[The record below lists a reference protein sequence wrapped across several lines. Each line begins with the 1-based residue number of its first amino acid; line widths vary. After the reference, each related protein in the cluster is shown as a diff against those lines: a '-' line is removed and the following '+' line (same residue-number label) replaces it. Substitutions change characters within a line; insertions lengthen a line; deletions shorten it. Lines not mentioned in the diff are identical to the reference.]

1 MKRRLLAG
9 LLTCVMLFGLLPA
22 TALADGYEAKIGE
35 TDYETLDEA
44 IQEAE
49 DGDTIELLTDAQV
62 TKTFYKSLTFTG
74 GHTMDLNVYN
84 NHAVAAGD
92 DIYNQAGAA
101 ITFGRV
107 GEDWSLDG
115 VPAHCDDPIDGW
127 YDDPAGSRWEAHDED
142 SLYVDEFTG
151 FGKDGL
157 AAIRNQKALKAAHG
171 LLPEPEPTPV
181 VPEWDVSKSKT
192 ATNLVKDGEGNY
204 TSDVTLSLPS
214 AQEQLVSDV
223 VLVLD
228 KSTSA
233 DVEDQALAMLSSL
246 KERLDA
252 TSAKIQVG
260 VVIFNKEAHV
270 ANGGKFFDLSKEYEA
285 IEEAIRQEIKSGTNT
300 HAGLLAG
307 KAMLDDD
314 TQVDNSRKYLIFVS
328 DAITYMYGAEPTVTA
343 WTFWADGWKNWTG
356 PDNWNSKY
364 GTNDAPGNWGD
375 WLTGIGEKVAAQ
387 GTKYEYP
394 YEGTVSEATP
404 QEDWQTAYA
413 NSIDKALYLTN
424 QVYQAARAKGYHC
437 YAMTA
442 ESDASYP
449 WASSFMDYLAGGEEV
464 SFEAIQNDIYY
475 LVSGG
480 SEVVD
485 VIGKGTYGTTDR
497 FAYDFDFVNDPDSL
511 TLKVNGKELEVT
523 SLTESVPSDSDPWET
538 DLRRRI
544 VPGTISISCTTMRMA
559 GTVSPTSASC
569 GRSMCPSPTSSRSS

>member
-1 MKRRLLAG
+1 MKRRVLAG

-22 TALADGYEAKIGE
+22 TALADGYEAKNGE
-35 TDYETLDEA
+35 TAYETLDEA

-92 DIYNQAGAA
+92 DIYNEAGAA

-307 KAMLDDD
+307 KAMLDSD
-314 TQVDNSRKYLIFVS
+314 TQVDASRKYPV
-328 DAITYMYGAEPTVTA
+328 
-343 WTFWADGWKNWTG
+343 
-356 PDNWNSKY
+356 
-364 GTNDAPGNWGD
+364 
-375 WLTGIGEKVAAQ
+375 
-387 GTKYEYP
+387 
-394 YEGTVSEATP
+394 
-404 QEDWQTAYA
+404 
-413 NSIDKALYLTN
+413 
-424 QVYQAARAKGYHC
+424 
-437 YAMTA
+437 
-442 ESDASYP
+442 
-449 WASSFMDYLAGGEEV
+449 
-464 SFEAIQNDIYY
+464 
-475 LVSGG
+475 
-480 SEVVD
+480 
-485 VIGKGTYGTTDR
+485 
-497 FAYDFDFVNDPDSL
+497 
-511 TLKVNGKELEVT
+511 
-523 SLTESVPSDSDPWET
+523 
-538 DLRRRI
+538 
-544 VPGTISISCTTMRMA
+544 
-559 GTVSPTSASC
+559 
-569 GRSMCPSPTSSRSS
+569 